1 LPARR
6 PRLSLI
12 CVYSPRKKD
21 YWGNFMKARYFFRPI
36 WRMFDFKGTTGRAE
50 YFTYAVTS
58 FLMTVFLTL
67 ATFIFFALNWP
78 NILPADML
86 DENGR
91 PPWLPPFGT
100 QEVFN
105 VLWSVFQFP
114 MLALT
119 VRRLRDQYASYWALA
134 WLIFPLVGP
143 AVLFGYGFVPTFRD
157 HEVTLPNGA
166 RMMRSQQLSERRFRN
181 TLISGAVVVGG
192 TAALANAMSQSVGGL
207 RLEGGKP
214 VGVNRNASAFK
225 ADGSVNNRTS
235 IVGERKA
242 HMRGGKPVKASRNKY
257 TL

>member
-1 LPARR
+1 
-6 PRLSLI
+6 
-12 CVYSPRKKD
+12 
-21 YWGNFMKARYFFRPI
+21 MKARYFFRPI

-157 HEVTLPNGA
+157 YEVTLPNGA

-181 TLISGAVVVGG
+181 ILVTGAVIVGG
-192 TAALANAMSQSVGGL
+192 TAAAAGAMSQGVDGL
-207 RLEGGKP
+207 RLEGGKKVKTNP
-214 VGVNRNASAFK
+214 KASVFK
-225 ADGSVNNRTS
+225 SDGSFNKRNT
-235 IVGERKA
+235 IFVGKKA
-242 HMRGGKPVKASRNKY
+242 HWRNGRPVKASHNKR
-257 TL
+257 TI